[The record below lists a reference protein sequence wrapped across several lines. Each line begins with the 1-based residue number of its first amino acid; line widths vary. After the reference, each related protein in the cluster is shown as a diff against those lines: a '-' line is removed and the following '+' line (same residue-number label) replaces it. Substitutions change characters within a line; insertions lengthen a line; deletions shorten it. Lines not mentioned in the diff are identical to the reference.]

1 MDRTDKPNACKNRPN
16 RGSGIPEKDIEA
28 IVNENTPLAYGIAKR
43 YANRGLSLEDLRQEA
58 LIGVM
63 LAARHYDPGQGASFP
78 SYAVYWIK
86 KQLIQAIGREN
97 LGSLQAGELK
107 QDHPDEQ
114 AAVETPSDSGI
125 SCQLP
130 DTMPA
135 IERRIIL
142 QSYERSL
149 TLKEISRNLGISVE
163 RVKQLRGRA
172 LRRIK
177 SSVSIPHQTGHR
189 GFDAAKS

>member
-1 MDRTDKPNACKNRPN
+1 MDKPVKPDPCQNQPGG
-16 RGSGIPEKDIEA
+16 GSGIAEKDIGA
-28 IVNENTPLAYGIAKR
+28 IVNEYTPLAYGMAKK
-43 YANRGLSLEDLRQEA
+43 YTNRGLSLEDLRQEA

-63 LAARHYDPGQGASFP
+63 LAARHYDPGQGASFS

-86 KQLIQAIGREN
+86 KQLLQAIGQEN
-97 LGSLQAGELK
+97 LCSLQAGELS
-107 QDHPDEQ
+107 QDHPAEE
-114 AAVETPSDSGI
+114 APEETPPAGGI
-125 SCQLP
+125 SRQLP

-135 IERRIIL
+135 LERRIIL
-142 QSYERSL
+142 QSFEESL

-177 SSVSIPHQTGHR
+177 SNCMS
-189 GFDAAKS
+189 